1 MATDRRTTNLRTG
14 AFIFA
19 STNTLFS
26 TESLTAT
33 KVSRYKLTPR
43 NQLPVIKLCF
53 FFYFKAATFALQRT
67 AAEILLGQLSGKSS
81 DEEVKEVLRQAF
93 FAVERG
99 YFDSIDDK
107 LAERT
112 NLQIEIPEGLS
123 SYEAYQKYP
132 ELVNKLKALNN
143 DIAAGTTA
151 VAALSNLIQSHN
163 YYLST
168 EQSNQ
173 ISEK

>member
-1 MATDRRTTNLRTG
+1 L
-14 AFIFA
+14 
-19 STNTLFS
+19 S
-26 TESLTAT
+26 
-33 KVSRYKLTPR
+33 
-43 NQLPVIKLCF
+43 VIKLWF
-53 FFYFKAATFALQRT
+53 FKAATFALQRT

-151 VAALSNLIQSHN
+151 VAALSNLIQYSHN
-163 YYLST
+163 LIILIYLLNNRT
-168 EQSNQ
+168 KVKKNNTQF
-173 ISEK
+173 EKCYNFWSR

>member
-1 MATDRRTTNLRTG
+1 L
-14 AFIFA
+14 
-19 STNTLFS
+19 
-26 TESLTAT
+26 
-33 KVSRYKLTPR
+33 
-43 NQLPVIKLCF
+43 
-53 FFYFKAATFALQRT
+53 KAATFALQRT

-151 VAALSNLIQSHN
+151 VAALSNLLQIHN
-163 YYLST
+163 
-168 EQSNQ
+168 
-173 ISEK
+173 